1 MKLKIEYKVKAQP
14 SANHV
19 VTPRHSSQAEEAG
32 AKALSTAEAPSP
44 TIKIAVASLVDPTVP
59 EPFEE
64 QSFIKADHDRQTK
77 AKCRRSWMQRRQRA
91 LDIYSGEQ
99 PTASPKAETLGEN
112 RDYPE
117 TMSLQLGDYVAD
129 IGAQTGHSIHEN
141 STTAQNSRQQHHSS
155 PAHSSYGNKSGE
167 DSCERMDYVLKIVV
181 AEARFLPSPTQEQRG
196 TELQKPDTLVCITLV
211 SQPELM
217 QHEHFIQMGHYVR
230 SDSSK
235 VLKMSSVREEYFD
248 NESDELPPPLFFPAQ
263 EQTPVFRASSN
274 PSWNSTLH
282 LTQSYPN
289 IRAIEAASSKGKL
302 DAFGNE
308 KVDLDGSAVLLLVTL
323 HAVDGD
329 AIHTL
334 GKVLI
339 PFVSLGTRVDQWFV
353 LQDQKGEP
361 LASHTIL
368 PPAVRLQVHYLSAVT
383 DTAND
388 SRIFTSPHPSHA
400 HAGTS
405 KSGGRQKSSSSPSA
419 IMLTPRASGSK
430 YQTTTLSPALS
441 ALKLHIMEVR
451 DIEVSDE
458 MLSTSTSNVKLQ
470 FFLNLFDHQTIETLG
485 PDAQIRMN
493 HVVSE
498 QQEPNLKGGNFV
510 ATNSH
515 FLLRPQ
521 CATKCQNLSA
531 GGASWNDEF
540 CLYSVYP
547 CLETL
552 YRSFKSGKMRMLEQ
566 EIVLRAQPV
575 IAFLTLQMV
584 EDLFVSK
591 LAHATI
597 NIDHGMSGSES
608 WHPLFLPSGDPMVGP
623 RGRAAMVQI
632 AVEWG
637 QVFGEK
643 AFSSHKEGQRRPS
656 LDTTLRYTSAPRQEP
671 KAASI
676 RDSTPTST
684 LRLSPCVQ
692 AKLHVTLFE
701 GRNFTMLCEPEAG
714 CRILCEIVL
723 QRHGCEDKVARTST
737 VSDDSAPNFSGEEFH
752 FEVEAATLETAVLK
766 VNVILVRLHTK
777 ERCVKRIGKARRI
790 RLRDVIQQGTLLSWF
805 DVEGQSGA
813 GCDTTSQRTP
823 SAPLSGQEERRPS
836 TSPFQTLKDEKARRL
851 LMMGS
856 YAYVDNKDTSFAN
869 RRPIQHPG
877 TPHHKSLDKET
888 SPWSRIDLEGDS
900 STGSNYMTVDMLLS
914 DDESHND
921 RMLRAEL
928 NMQRL
933 QFERR
938 IHGTQSDDYK
948 AAIRMQI
955 RYEPLEVP
963 SSTPK
968 TPSRIVESEHSN
980 QLSKAPSRDL
990 SLAFSSPAD
999 KSPLKLGGVGI
1010 CFRMGPKGEH
1020 LVDYLIQVVCVCV
1033 CVCVCVH
1040 VCIVYS
1046 CMYVYIRMYACMCEH
1061 IYILCMYVYCKYY
1074 EHTRTSKP
1082 EFPGN

>member
-1 MKLKIEYKVKAQP
+1 
-14 SANHV
+14 
-19 VTPRHSSQAEEAG
+19 
-32 AKALSTAEAPSP
+32 
-44 TIKIAVASLVDPTVP
+44 
-59 EPFEE
+59 
-64 QSFIKADHDRQTK
+64 
-77 AKCRRSWMQRRQRA
+77 
-91 LDIYSGEQ
+91 
-99 PTASPKAETLGEN
+99 
-112 RDYPE
+112 
-117 TMSLQLGDYVAD
+117 MSLQLGDYVAD

-339 PFVSLGTRVDQWFV
+339 PFVSQGTRVDQWFV

-383 DTAND
+383 DTANA

-400 HAGTS
+400 HADTS
-405 KSGGRQKSSSSPSA
+405 NSGGRQKSSSSPSA

-441 ALKLHIMEVR
+441 ALKLHIIEVR

-470 FFLNLFDHQTIETLG
+470 LFLNLFDYQTIETLG
-485 PDAQIRMN
+485 TDAQIRMN

-498 QQEPNLKGGNFV
+498 QQEPNLNGGNFV

-531 GGASWNDEF
+531 SGASWNDEF
-540 CLYSVYP
+540 CLYSFYP

-552 YRSFKSGKMRMLEQ
+552 YRSFKSGKMRVLEQ
-566 EIVLRAQPV
+566 EMMLRGQPIV
-575 IAFLTLQMV
+575 AFLTLQMIK
-584 EDLFVSK
+584 DHFVSK

-597 NIDHGMSGSES
+597 NIEHGMSGSES
-608 WHPLFLPSGDPMVGP
+608 WHPLFLASGDPMVGP
-623 RGRAAMVQI
+623 RGRAAMVRI

-643 AFSSHKEGQRRPS
+643 AFSPNKEGQRRPS
-656 LDTTLRYTSAPRQEP
+656 PDTTLRYTSAPRQEP
-671 KAASI
+671 KAANSCDI
-676 RDSTPTST
+676 NPTCI
-684 LRLSPCVQ
+684 LRVSPCVQ

-701 GRNFTMLCEPEAG
+701 GRNFTMLREPEAG

-723 QRHGCEDKVARTST
+723 QRHGCEEKVARTSA
-737 VSDDSAPNFSGEEFH
+737 VSDSSAPNFAGEEFL
-752 FEVEAATLETAVLK
+752 FEVEPATLETAVLK
-766 VNVILVRLHTK
+766 VNVVLVRLHTK
-777 ERCVKRIGKARRI
+777 EGCVKRIGKARRI
-790 RLRDVIQQGTLLSWF
+790 KVRDVIQQGTLLSWF
-805 DVEGQSGA
+805 DVDGQSGA
-813 GCDTTSQRTP
+813 GCDTTSQGTP

-851 LMMGS
+851 MIMGS
-856 YAYVDNKDTSFAN
+856 YAYVENKDRSVAN
-869 RRPIQHPG
+869 TRPIQHPG
-877 TPHHKSLDKET
+877 TPHHMSLDKET
-888 SPWSRIDLEGDS
+888 TPWSRIDLDGDS
-900 STGSNYMTVDMLLS
+900 SKGSNYMTVDMLLS

-933 QFERR
+933 HFERR
-938 IHGTQSDDYK
+938 IHGTQSEDYK

-955 RYEPLEVP
+955 RYEPLEVL
-963 SSTPK
+963 SSTPSSVFK
-968 TPSRIVESEHSN
+968 TPTRIVESEHSN

-990 SLAFSSPAD
+990 SLSFSSPAD

-1010 CFRMGPKGEH
+1010 CFRTGQKGEH
-1020 LVDYLIQVVCVCV
+1020 LVDYLIQVMCVCV
-1033 CVCVCVH
+1033 CVCARAH
-1040 VCIVYS
+1040 VCALCIHA
-1046 CMYVYIRMYACMCEH
+1046 CMYVCIIRMYVH
-1061 IYILCMYVYCKYY
+1061 TYICIIRMYVY
-1074 EHTRTSKP
+1074 
-1082 EFPGN
+1082 FFL